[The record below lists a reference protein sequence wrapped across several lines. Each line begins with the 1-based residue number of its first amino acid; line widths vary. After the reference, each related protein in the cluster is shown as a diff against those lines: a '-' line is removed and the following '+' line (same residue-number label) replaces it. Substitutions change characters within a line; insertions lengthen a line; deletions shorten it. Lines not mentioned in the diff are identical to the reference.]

1 MRASQGLE
9 RRRSRKKRDMVKKKG
24 NCKAELRTVKEEENR
39 REKDLKEW
47 IKKRTDR
54 GSDESLSRS
63 TREREKRER
72 KKTRRTKKRGN
83 RQTQTERRE
92 KERDGHSNP
101 GQRYKRVIMYF
112 GRKSKKKK
120 FQRNYIK
127 KEEKPLNGWCHSFE
141 WEREKIR
148 SSFLYKP
155 IVATSNKLDGVVRG
169 PEQFLC
175 WRATAPALLVS

>member
-63 TREREKRER
+63 TWEREKREG
-72 KKTRRTKKRGN
+72 KNPTD
-83 RQTQTERRE
+83 Q
-92 KERDGHSNP
+92 KER
-101 GQRYKRVIMYF
+101 
-112 GRKSKKKK
+112 
-120 FQRNYIK
+120 
-127 KEEKPLNGWCHSFE
+127 E
-141 WEREKIR
+141 
-148 SSFLYKP
+148 
-155 IVATSNKLDGVVRG
+155 
-169 PEQFLC
+169 
-175 WRATAPALLVS
+175 